1 MKRSE
6 EPNIPQPAQR
16 GGANV
21 TDKARRILALIQ
33 DPKRRAKVMD
43 ELNDANPPSGPSTS
57 QQGMT
62 ILKDINEFEDDHER
76 FMDSLKG
83 VVDG

>member
-1 MKRSE
+1 M
-6 EPNIPQPAQR
+6 
-16 GGANV
+16 
-21 TDKARRILALIQ
+21 TDKAKKILALIQ

-43 ELNDANPPSGPSTS
+43 DFNNENPPSGPATS

-62 ILKDINEFEDDHER
+62 ILKDINQFEDDHDK

-83 VVDG
+83 VT